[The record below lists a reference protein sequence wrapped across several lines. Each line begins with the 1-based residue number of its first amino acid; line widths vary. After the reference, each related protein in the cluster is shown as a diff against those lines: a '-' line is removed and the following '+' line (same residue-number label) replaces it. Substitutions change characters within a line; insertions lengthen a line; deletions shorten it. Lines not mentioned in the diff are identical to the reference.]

1 VRRLVGVLRLVAA
14 AAGLSA
20 LVSYFVYVL
29 GFSTFSTVNYF
40 NYFTQQSNI
49 ANVVVLTV
57 SGVLML
63 RGVPEPRWFASV
75 HALVTAYVIV
85 SGLVYGVIVIESA
98 SHDYAIGVPWSSQV
112 LHFYLSTFVLVDW
125 VFAPGRTRVRWRLV
139 AAALPFP
146 VAWGLFTIWRGS
158 RVGWYPYFF
167 LDPAQVRWPDEFVL
181 YNGIAIGTIIGVT
194 AALVGLS
201 HLRPR
206 HRPAV
211 TGAPPRPLSVRVGAG
226 ISPEAR
232 RSPVTH
238 RRARRDRPAE
248 TRQEPGV
255 AEGSTVGSSDGV
267 GEADTRSR

>member
-1 VRRLVGVLRLVAA
+1 VRRLVGVLRLLAA
-14 AAGLSA
+14 AAGSSA

-40 NYFTQQSNI
+40 SYFTQQSNI
-49 ANVVVLTV
+49 ANVVVLTA
-57 SGVLML
+57 SGILML
-63 RGVPEPRWFASV
+63 RGVPEPRWFASL
-75 HALVTAYVIV
+75 HALVTTYVIV

-98 SHDYAIGVPWSSQV
+98 SHNYTIGVPWSSQV

-125 VFAPGRTRVRWRLV
+125 IFAPGRTRVRWSLV
-139 AAALPFP
+139 LAALPFP
-146 VAWGLFTIWRGS
+146 VVWGLFTIWRGA

-194 AALVGLS
+194 VALVGLS

-211 TGAPPRPLSVRVGAG
+211 TGAPPRTPAIRAGAG
-226 ISPEAR
+226 LSPEAR
-232 RSPVTH
+232 RGSS
-238 RRARRDRPAE
+238 RRRRGPRDLAVA

-255 AEGSTVGSSDGV
+255 AEGSTVGSPDGV